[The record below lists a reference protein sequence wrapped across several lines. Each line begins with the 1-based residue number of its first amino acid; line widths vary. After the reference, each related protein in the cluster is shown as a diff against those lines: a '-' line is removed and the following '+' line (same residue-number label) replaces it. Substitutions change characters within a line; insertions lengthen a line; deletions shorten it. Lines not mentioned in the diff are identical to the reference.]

1 VAFQDFAGLSQ
12 VFEVDE
18 QGAIGECANHKQR
31 LSQVVEA
38 VGIEE
43 VAVHPLSR
51 IDGGISRTNGAG
63 RPAKSRFEPGLGDDL
78 GTNVPRILTRDE
90 LLAKIRSALSREGID
105 VQVAEAL
112 VGLIEEALR
121 SQARQPV
128 ARWCFRLP

>member
-1 VAFQDFAGLSQ
+1 MKSLLTGKLVKA
-12 VFEVDE
+12 
-18 QGAIGECANHKQR
+18 
-31 LSQVVEA
+31 VEA

-121 SQARQPV
+121 SQARQPA

>member
-1 VAFQDFAGLSQ
+1 M
-12 VFEVDE
+12 
-18 QGAIGECANHKQR
+18 
-31 LSQVVEA
+31 VEA

-51 IDGGISRTNGAG
+51 IDGGISRTNGVG
-63 RPAKSRFEPGLGDDL
+63 RPAKSPFEPGLGDDL

-112 VGLIEEALR
+112 VGPIEGALR